1 MVREI
6 DGRGFAFEPRSM
18 VFQPKAFGMAPG
30 LLEPAHGV
38 TSTDERYRAAML
50 QHLMAVAVKGE
61 LLKSEGISPAAFATR
76 FDGRGLG
83 ADRVRRIFRG
93 ETMAQLT
100 DLMFWISQLP
110 AVAVTISWYVDAS
123 GAGEGGGEVS
133 PDTAEEF
140 AGDEVIVAEPEE
152 PAVSE
157 PDGLVQ
163 YQRKD
168 SARQVQDAAVPKP
181 EATRLQSLKAARDR
195 RAGAPETRRTPQNPY
210 EPSPRRMR

>member
-38 TSTDERYRAAML
+38 TPTDERYRAAML
-50 QHLMAVAVKGE
+50 QHLMAVAAKGE
-61 LLKSEGISPAAFATR
+61 LLKSEGISPAAFVAR

-100 DLMFWISQLP
+100 DLMFWITQLP
-110 AVAVTISWYVDAS
+110 AVAVAISEYIDAPGDGDS
-123 GAGEGGGEVS
+123 GGEVS
-133 PDTAEEF
+133 PDVAEDF
-140 AGDEVIVAEPEE
+140 AADEVIVAEE
-152 PAVSE
+152 PASSE
-157 PDGLVQ
+157 PHGLVR
-163 YQRKD
+163 YQREN
-168 SARQVQDAAVPKP
+168 SARQAHEAAGLKP
-181 EATRLQSLKAARDR
+181 EQTRLQKLKAARER
-195 RAGAPETRRTPQNPY
+195 RAGAPEARRTPQNPY
-210 EPSPRRMR
+210 ESSPRRMR